1 MTSCKIDLTHRL
13 FIHRVTFAQELGTKV
28 PREMGTWTTWNL
40 NQLLGKYSNQ
50 VAWRMGLFFGQLGW
64 ASKSHFS
71 NDNLIEKV
79 AQGLCTTRNLIHFTL
94 CLQLWVQLVSKQLI
108 LQL

>member
-64 ASKSHFS
+64 SSKSHFS

-79 AQGLCTTRNLIHFTL
+79 AQGNL
-94 CLQLWVQLVSKQLI
+94 VKYP
-108 LQL
+108 